1 MFRRF
6 FAGLM
11 VLTLAFPLHAAPSD
25 DVLDALELDQL
36 LDIMREEGV
45 LYGSEMATD
54 LFAGGENARWQGI
67 LEEIY
72 DTSKMDQLVRR
83 NFGEVLGDT
92 DTAGILNFFE
102 SDLGKRAVSLELS
115 ARRAMID
122 DSVEEAARGSYHT
135 AEDRVLDRVTDF
147 IQANDLIEA
156 NVTGALNASFQFY
169 RGMVDGGG
177 FEMSESEILSDV
189 WAQEAET
196 RKDTEEWIYGFLMMA
211 YGPLEDGDLEKYTAF
226 SASPE
231 GRALNRALFAGFN
244 AMYDEISYALGLAA
258 AQQLQGLDL

>member
-6 FAGLM
+6 YAGLM

-36 LDIMREEGV
+36 LEIMREEGV

-54 LFAGGENARWQGI
+54 LFAGGENARWLG
-67 LEEIY
+67 LLDDIY
-72 DTSKMDQLVRR
+72 DVDKMDQLVRR
-83 NFGEVLGDT
+83 NFSDVLGDT
-92 DTAGILNFFE
+92 DTTKILDFFE

-122 DSVEEAARGSYHT
+122 DSVEDAARESYHT
-135 AEDRVLDRVTDF
+135 ADDAVLGRVTDF
-147 IQANDLIEA
+147 IEANDLIEA

-177 FEMSESEILSDV
+177 FKMSESEILSDV

-211 YGPLEDGDLEKYTAF
+211 YGPLADADLEKYTRF
-226 SASPE
+226 SASPQ
-231 GRALNRALFAGFN
+231 GRALNLALFAGFN

-258 AQQLQGLDL
+258 AEQMQGLDL